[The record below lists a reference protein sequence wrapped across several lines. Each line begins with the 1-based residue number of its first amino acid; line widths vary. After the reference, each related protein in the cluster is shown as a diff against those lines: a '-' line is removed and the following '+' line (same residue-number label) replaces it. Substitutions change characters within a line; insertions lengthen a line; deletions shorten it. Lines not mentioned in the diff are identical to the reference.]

1 MNGII
6 SRYPDGIAIICANND
21 DMAIAAAKAARD
33 SGNQAY
39 ANTIFLGFNGDRA
52 ACEAILADELTMS
65 IAQMAYEM
73 GYKSVEAMVQT
84 LDGEQVEPNI
94 DSGSEV
100 ITIDNAQERLD
111 TLDEQ
116 LGS

>member
-1 MNGII
+1 MVQR
-6 SRYPDGIAIICANND
+6 SACSTR
-21 DMAIAAAKAARD
+21 AIACISFR
-33 SGNQAY
+33 
-39 ANTIFLGFNGDRA
+39 
-52 ACEAILADELTMS
+52 
-65 IAQMAYEM
+65 
-73 GYKSVEAMVQT
+73 SVYYT
-84 LDGEQVEPNI
+84 HLDGEQVEPNI

>member
-1 MNGII
+1 
-6 SRYPDGIAIICANND
+6 
-21 DMAIAAAKAARD
+21 
-33 SGNQAY
+33 
-39 ANTIFLGFNGDRA
+39 
-52 ACEAILADELTMS
+52 
-65 IAQMAYEM
+65 MAYEM